1 MKKIIPGFLAS
12 MALLTMSCGSVPQTY
27 YYRID
32 YERNSDNSVNHVV
45 PSVIGVSQFKADV
58 SYEDD
63 KIVYRDSPYEV
74 QYYHYRRWV
83 APPKKI
89 VTERVVQ
96 DYQASGVFERV
107 VKLPSATVVD
117 YILTGHVQ
125 AFEEW
130 DERDTWYG
138 VVTLEFELLDPSN
151 LEVVWTK
158 QFSEKT
164 LVSEKEPVEV
174 VRAISESLG
183 KVIDKS
189 IAEVRQALNTNSS
202 M

>member
-1 MKKIIPGFLAS
+1 MKKYIFGFLVS
-12 MALLTMSCGSVPQTY
+12 GALLYLSCGSIPQTY

-32 YERNSDNSVNHVV
+32 YERNSSNSANHVV
-45 PSVIGVSQFKADV
+45 PSAIGVSQFRADV
-58 SYEDD
+58 SYEND

-89 VTERVVQ
+89 VTERVVR
-96 DYQASGVFERV
+96 DYQDSGVFESV

-117 YILTGHVQ
+117 YILTGQIQ

-130 DERDTWYG
+130 DEEDSWYG

-151 LEVVWTK
+151 HEVIWTK

-164 LVSEKEPVEV
+164 PVSAKEPVEV

-189 IAEVRQALNTNSS
+189 ITEVRQALNTNSNL
-202 M
+202 